1 MELAAVPPVLVSV
14 QLIVAAVGAVG
25 VVLLHAVRDR
35 ATSVGVF
42 TTRLTGAVPAV
53 PTFGMAVRLP
63 L

>member
-14 QLIVAAVGAVG
+14 QLMVAAVGAVG

-35 ATSVGVF
+35 ATGAF
-42 TTRLTGAVPAV
+42 TSRLTAAVPAV
-53 PTFGMAVRLP
+53 PTFGMAVSVP